1 MTNSAEVMVLDDER
15 IVCER
20 LRESLSKK
28 GFAVETF
35 TDSRQALDRLEAKR
49 FDVVVTD
56 LKMKGP
62 TGLDMLHTLRET
74 APSTQVIII
83 TGHATIESAHEAEW
97 GGVFDFITK
106 PFKAKELVS
115 MVAKAARKAERAH
128 AREVKA

>member
-1 MTNSAEVMVLDDER
+1 MSNPAEVMVLDDEK

-20 LRESLSKK
+20 LRESLTQK
-28 GFAVETF
+28 GFAVETY
-35 TDSRQALDRLEAKR
+35 TDSRRALDRLATKR

-97 GGVFDFITK
+97 GGVFDFVTK
-106 PFKAKELVS
+106 PFKAKDLVS
-115 MVAKAARKAERAH
+115 MVAKAARKAERGH